1 MLGPL
6 NQKTYAPLITPMA
19 TPHIKTL
26 IYSVNMMIIYLVWW
40 LCKIVM
46 YRQTDQWLNRVNLP
60 SADSPEYKILTMSSF
75 WACSCFSHGCPSV
88 LTQYILPSAMEFST
102 VSNLRVACP
111 GINGAER
118 NGEHFVLNQNTT
130 CTRKLYALIRWHDFA
145 HIRPSKMSL
154 QALEIAMLMV
164 VLIDT
169 TPVH

>member
-1 MLGPL
+1 
-6 NQKTYAPLITPMA
+6 MA
-19 TPHIKTL
+19 TPYIKKL
-26 IYSVNMMIIYLVWW
+26 IYSVNIMIIYLVWW

-88 LTQYILPSAMEFST
+88 LTQYILPSVMEFST

-130 CTRKLYALIRWHDFA
+130 CTRIIYALIPFPNYRCRWHDFA
-145 HIRPSKMSL
+145 YISLSKMSL

-164 VLIDT
+164 ILIYIDT